1 MRTVSSPHAHP
12 RRRGAWPLLPA
23 LVLLAT
29 SCAPPSVQAFQLA
42 PVTPPARPANAPV
55 SIYTGDRRPECPVEE
70 IAVLEADGGAYGL
83 WSDSTAAAIRRRVRK
98 MGGDAVVGLE
108 EHGRSHGTTIRRDS
122 TAFLSSS
129 RTSLTLEANT
139 ERWLR
144 GTIVRFTNPEC
155 QH

>member
-1 MRTVSSPHAHP
+1 MRTVFSSHFRG
-12 RRRGAWPLLPA
+12 RRAWRPLPTLA
-23 LVLLAT
+23 LLAT
-29 SCAPPSVQAFQLA
+29 SCAMPTVDAFQLA

-55 SIYTGDRRPECPVEE
+55 AIYTSDRRPACPFEE
-70 IAVLEADGGAYGL
+70 IAVLKAYGGDFGL

-108 EHGRSHGTTIRRDS
+108 EQGRSYGTTITRDS
-122 TAFLSSS
+122 SVFLSTST
-129 RTSLTLEANT
+129 TSLTLETNT
-139 ERWLR
+139 VRWLR